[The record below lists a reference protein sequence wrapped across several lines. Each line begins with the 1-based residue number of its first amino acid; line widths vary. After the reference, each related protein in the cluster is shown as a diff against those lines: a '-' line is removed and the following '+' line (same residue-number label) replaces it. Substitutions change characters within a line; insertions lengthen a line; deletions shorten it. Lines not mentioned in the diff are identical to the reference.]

1 MVQTLLDHMTL
12 GQHYATKRGELPIHL
27 GAGIAQTAPDP
38 PRDLDTSAV
47 LCSVTEGGHVSVV
60 AALLEGKS
68 DVDTE
73 NILGQTPLE
82 LAASEGHPDVCR
94 LLIGVTLLPAS
105 PFPIISVAA
114 CLIPLGVCPRP
125 EPPWRA
131 G

>member
-1 MVQTLLDHMTL
+1 M
-12 GQHYATKRGELPIHL
+12 
-27 GAGIAQTAPDP
+27 
-38 PRDLDTSAV
+38 
-47 LCSVTEGGHVSVV
+47 V